1 MNTLQKL
8 QAQRIARKVRVRRK
22 VRGTSERPR
31 LSVYRSNKHTY
42 AQIID
47 DTLGKTL
54 TAVSE
59 KELKSVK
66 ATKATRATTLG
77 ELLAQKAKKSKITKL
92 CFDRGGYKYHGR
104 IKSLLDSV
112 RQQGIEV

>member
-1 MNTLQKL
+1 MNKLQRL
-8 QAQRIARKVRVRRK
+8 QAQRTARKVRVRRK
-22 VRGTSERPR
+22 VRGTTERPR

-54 TAVSE
+54 TAASE

-66 ATKATRATTLG
+66 ATKAARAIALG

-104 IKSLLDSV
+104 IKSLLESV